1 MLARAPPRRSH
12 TLGSAT
18 SSPLPTP
25 GCPSRARAKPRPPD
39 GLVCERAASR
49 DGCSCADGGE
59 GRGRQPSRGAYTAA
73 ASAHSADV
81 RCAAAALKTAPV
93 DAATGVPC
101 RVALHVRMPWTRVPH
116 VHALLRRADLLE
128 ESAVLAHYVEVAQV
142 RHFERAEI
150 VGKVLER
157 TMPKLQSS
165 RTKANKTTNQQTHP
179 PKKNRAQVEIAPGPH
194 TPASPAGRRQALE
207 VAPTTNAWRPGQGGS
222 GSNPVQP
229 RYPARH
235 GSLHT
240 SAGTRLPQSCA
251 QHVTCPCS
259 TRSTS
264 TL

>member
-49 DGCSCADGGE
+49 DGCLCADGGE

-81 RCAAAALKTAPV
+81 RRAAAALKTAPV

-128 ESAVLAHYVEVAQV
+128 ERAVLAHYVEVAQV

-150 VGKVLER
+150 VGKLLER
-157 TMPKLQSS
+157 NNAEAPEQPNQSKQ
-165 RTKANKTTNQQTHP
+165 TNKPTNSPTE
-179 PKKNRAQVEIAPGPH
+179 KNRAQVEIAP
-194 TPASPAGRRQALE
+194 
-207 VAPTTNAWRPGQGGS
+207 
-222 GSNPVQP
+222 
-229 RYPARH
+229 
-235 GSLHT
+235 
-240 SAGTRLPQSCA
+240 
-251 QHVTCPCS
+251 
-259 TRSTS
+259 
-264 TL
+264 